1 VIRARAAVAA
11 VALALLVAV
20 TGCGS
25 GGSSD
30 STGGDGDVAGGTA
43 ASESGA
49 FPVTIAHKYGSTTI
63 ESAPK
68 RIVVVGLKEQDDLL
82 ALGIVPVATTKWLD
96 DTKGLIYPWA
106 TKLLGDAPPPEV
118 LTQDDGVQ
126 VEKVAALAPDLIIGL
141 YSGMTK
147 AEYGKLSQ
155 LAPTVAQP
163 GDVPDYGIS
172 WQDETTTVGEA
183 VGKPA
188 AAAKL
193 VAEVDA
199 STAKIV
205 AENPKLKGRT
215 ALFATPYEG
224 FYVYGSTDPRTR
236 FLTDLGMT
244 LPAEIDKVIGTKSF
258 GASISAERAD
268 FLDVDA
274 IVWLADAGKE
284 RDAVVGNKTYSALA
298 VHREGRDVFVGN
310 TGTYGQAISFV
321 TVLSV
326 PYTLARL
333 AHQLTAAVDGD
344 PATKIPSSDG

>member
-1 VIRARAAVAA
+1 VVRARA
-11 VALALLVAV
+11 LVAVVTLAVMLTV

-25 GGSSD
+25 GGSPD
-30 STGGDGDVAGGTA
+30 PTTAGGGATAGA
-43 ASESGA
+43 ASEPDA

-63 ESAPK
+63 EAAPK

-106 TKLLGDAPPPEV
+106 SKLLGSASLPQV
-118 LTQDDGVQ
+118 LTQDDGIQ

-147 AEYGKLSQ
+147 PEYDKLSQ

-172 WQDETTTVGEA
+172 WQDETRTVGKA

-188 AAAKL
+188 AAEKL
-193 VAEVDA
+193 VAQVDA

-205 AENPKLKGRT
+205 AANPKLKGRT
-215 ALFATPYEG
+215 AVIATPYEG
-224 FYVYGSTDPRTR
+224 FYVYGASDPRTR
-236 FLTDLGMT
+236 FLTDLGMK
-244 LPAEIDKVIGTKSF
+244 LPSGLDKVIGTKSF

-274 IVWLADAGKE
+274 IVWLADKGKE
-284 RDAVVGNKTYSALA
+284 RDAIVGNKTYSALA
-298 VHREGRDVFVGN
+298 VHREDREVFVGN

-333 AHQLTAAVDGD
+333 APQLTAAVDGN